1 MNNLNNRTNVSG
13 IFVKRSCSDMFAN
26 PYFYQ
31 IRKPAADWYD
41 NYRDK
46 ALLTSYDHTKTKGID
61 H

>member
-1 MNNLNNRTNVSG
+1 
-13 IFVKRSCSDMFAN
+13 MFAN

-31 IRKPAADWYD
+31 ISQSSSDWYD

-46 ALLTSYDHTKTKGID
+46 ALLTSYDHTQTKGID